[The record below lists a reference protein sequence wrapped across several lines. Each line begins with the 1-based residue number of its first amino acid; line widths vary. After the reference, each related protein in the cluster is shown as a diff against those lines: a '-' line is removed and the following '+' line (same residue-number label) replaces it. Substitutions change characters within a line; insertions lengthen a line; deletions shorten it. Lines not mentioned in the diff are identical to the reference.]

1 MPRLEFLPL
10 KGIGGRDDVADADAV
25 VKEGDEDTTGVDVE
39 LDEGVISTDVELDV
53 ETPF

>member
-1 MPRLEFLPL
+1 M

-25 VKEGDEDTTGVDVE
+25 VEEGDEDTTGVEVE
-39 LDEGVISTDVELDV
+39 LDEGVISTDVELDI